1 MATPSDTAPVVSQNV
16 SRPVYV
22 AIYEHPHGTDVR
34 VFIDED
40 RALVWRTRIA
50 QEWWSDAFDDDPPSD
65 AEIGAE
71 YFERML
77 ERDGFFSTMR
87 CDLETD
93 QPDPAGQTP
102 SDGF

>member
-1 MATPSDTAPVVSQNV
+1 MATPSDITPAFSQNV

-22 AIYEHPHGTDVR
+22 AIYEHRHGTDVR

-50 QEWWSDAFDDDPPSD
+50 QEWWSDAFDDDPPPD
-65 AEIGAE
+65 EEIGAE

-77 ERDGFFSTMR
+77 ERDEFFSTMR
-87 CDLETD
+87 CDLETG
-93 QPDPAGQTP
+93 QPDPAVQTSP
-102 SDGF
+102 GGF